1 MPLALTGYES
11 LLLGVALF
19 FIAFAL
25 TVALLVPRWRP
36 EFPSRHL
43 GWFIAAAIVLF
54 ACQLTAV
61 LLLANLGEKEAEA
74 ANASGG
80 TQTAENQTLPATTT
94 PAPPAQSSTT
104 ATATSTAQSS
114 TTQSS
119 TTQTSTTQTST
130 TPSATTTPG
139 QQGDAAAGR
148 QIFLSQP
155 CGGCH
160 TLKDAGT
167 SGTVGPNLD
176 QLKPPYDKVVTQVTN
191 GGAIMP
197 PFKGKL
203 TPQQIQDVAAYVS
216 SVAGK

>member
-1 MPLALTGYES
+1 MLLALTGYKS

-25 TVALLVPRWRP
+25 TVALLIPRWRP
-36 EFPSRHL
+36 QFPSKYL
-43 GWFIAAAIVLF
+43 GWFIGAVVVLF

-61 LLLANLGEKEAEA
+61 LLLANLGEKGAEA
-74 ANASGG
+74 ANAAGS
-80 TQTAENQTLPATTT
+80 TQTASNQTLPASTT
-94 PAPPAQSSTT
+94 PAPAPS
-104 ATATSTAQSS
+104 TSTAQSS
-114 TTQSS
+114 TTPSSTTPSS
-119 TTQTSTTQTST
+119 TTQTSTTPTSTPSSST
-130 TPSATTTPG
+130 TPSA
-139 QQGDAAAGR
+139 QGDAAAGK

-155 CGGCH
+155 CGSCH

-167 SGTVGPNLD
+167 TGTVGPNLD
-176 QLKPPYDKVVTQVTN
+176 QLKPPYAKVVTQVTN

-197 PFKGKL
+197 PFKSTL

>member
-1 MPLALTGYES
+1 MPLALNGYQS

-25 TVALLVPRWRP
+25 TVALLVPRWKP
-36 EFPSRHL
+36 DFPSRYL
-43 GWFIAAAIVLF
+43 GWFIAGVIVLF

-61 LLLANLGEKEAEA
+61 LLLANLGENTEEAEA
-74 ANASGG
+74 AAGT
-80 TQTAENQTLPATTT
+80 TQTASNQTLPATTT
-94 PAPPAQSSTT
+94 PSPPPSGSTT
-104 ATATSTAQSS
+104 PTST
-114 TTQSS
+114 TP
-119 TTQTSTTQTST
+119 TSTTQGST
-130 TPSATTTPG
+130 TPSSTTPS
-139 QQGDAAAGR
+139 QTTPAAQGNAAAGK
-148 QIFLSQP
+148 QVFVAQP

-167 SGTVGPNLD
+167 TGTVGPNLD

-191 GGAIMP
+191 GGAVMP
-197 PFKGKL
+197 PFKDKL

>member
-11 LLLGVALF
+11 LLLGVALV

-25 TVALLVPRWRP
+25 TVALLVPRWKP
-36 EFPSRHL
+36 EFPSRYL
-43 GWFIAAAIVLF
+43 GWFIGGAILLF

-61 LLLANLGEKEAEA
+61 LLLANLGEKKAEA
-74 ANASGG
+74 APA
-80 TQTAENQTLPATTT
+80 TQTAENQTLPTQTT
-94 PAPPAQSSTT
+94 PSPAPSSSTPQSS
-104 ATATSTAQSS
+104 STQSS

-119 TTQTSTTQTST
+119 TTSSG
-130 TPSATTTPG
+130 TTTPAA
-139 QQGDAAAGR
+139 QGNAAAGK

-167 SGTVGPNLD
+167 TGTVGPNLD

-191 GGAIMP
+191 GGAVMP

-203 TPQQIQDVAAYVS
+203 SPQQIKDVAAYVS

>member
-1 MPLALTGYES
+1 VPLALTGYEA
-11 LLLGVALF
+11 LLLGVALT

-43 GWFIAAAIVLF
+43 GWFIAGAIVLF

-61 LLLANLGEKEAEA
+61 LLLANLGEKKAEA
-74 ANASGG
+74 ANAEGG

-94 PAPPAQSSTT
+94 PAPPPPSSTT
-104 ATATSTAQSS
+104 ATATSQSS
-114 TTQSS
+114 TAPSS
-119 TTQTSTTQTST
+119 TTQTSTSQTST
-130 TPSATTTPG
+130 TPSGTTTAG
-139 QQGDAAAGR
+139 QQGDATAGK

-176 QLKPPYDKVVTQVTN
+176 QLKPPYDRVVTQVTN

-197 PFKGKL
+197 PFKDKL

>member
-1 MPLALTGYES
+1 VPLALTGYQS
-11 LLLGVALF
+11 LLLGVALT
-19 FIAFAL
+19 FIAVAL
-25 TVALLVPRWRP
+25 TVALLIPRWRP

-43 GWFIAAAIVLF
+43 GWFIAGAIILF

-74 ANASGG
+74 ANGAGG

-94 PAPPAQSSTT
+94 PSPPPPTKTT
-104 ATATSTAQSS
+104 PTQTTPTQTSTAPG
-114 TTQSS
+114 
-119 TTQTSTTQTST
+119 STTQTST
-130 TPSATTTPG
+130 TPSGTTTPG
-139 QQGDAAAGR
+139 QQGNAAAGK
-148 QIFLSQP
+148 QVFLSQP

>member
-1 MPLALTGYES
+1 VPLALNGYQS

-25 TVALLVPRWRP
+25 TVALLIPRWKP
-36 EFPSRHL
+36 DFPSRYL
-43 GWFIAAAIVLF
+43 GWFIAAVIVLF

-61 LLLANLGEKEAEA
+61 LLLANLGEKTEEAEA
-74 ANASGG
+74 AAGT
-80 TQTAENQTLPATTT
+80 TQTAGNQTLPATTT
-94 PAPPAQSSTT
+94 PSPSAPSPTT
-104 ATATSTAQSS
+104 PSP
-114 TTQSS
+114 TTP
-119 TTQTSTTQTST
+119 TSTTQTT
-130 TPSATTTPG
+130 TAPSNTTTPAA
-139 QQGDAAAGR
+139 QGDATAGK

-167 SGTVGPNLD
+167 TGTVGPNLD

-197 PFKGKL
+197 PFKDKL
-203 TPQQIQDVAAYVS
+203 SPQQIQDVAAYVS

>member
-11 LLLGVALF
+11 LLLGVALV

-25 TVALLVPRWRP
+25 TVALLVPRWKP
-36 EFPSRHL
+36 EFPSRYL
-43 GWFIAAAIVLF
+43 GWFIGGAILLF

-61 LLLANLGEKEAEA
+61 LLLANLGEKKAEA
-74 ANASGG
+74 APA
-80 TQTAENQTLPATTT
+80 TQTAENQTLPTQTT
-94 PAPPAQSSTT
+94 PSPAPSSSTPQSS
-104 ATATSTAQSS
+104 STQSS

-119 TTQTSTTQTST
+119 TTQSSTTQSST
-130 TPSATTTPG
+130 TSSGTTTPAA
-139 QQGDAAAGR
+139 QGNAAAGK

-167 SGTVGPNLD
+167 TGTVGPNLD

-191 GGAIMP
+191 GGAVMP

-203 TPQQIQDVAAYVS
+203 SPQQIKDVAAYVS

>member
-25 TVALLVPRWRP
+25 TVALLIPRWRP
-36 EFPSRHL
+36 QFPSRHL

-61 LLLANLGEKEAEA
+61 LLLANLGEKKAEA
-74 ANASGG
+74 ANAEGG
-80 TQTAENQTLPATTT
+80 TQTAANQTLPATTT
-94 PAPPAQSSTT
+94 PAPPPSSSTAQTSTSQSSTT
-104 ATATSTAQSS
+104 PSSTAQTSTAQSS
-114 TTQSS
+114 TT
-119 TTQTSTTQTST
+119 
-130 TPSATTTPG
+130 PSGTTTPG
-139 QQGDAAAGR
+139 QQGNAAAGK
-148 QIFLSQP
+148 QIFTSQP

-176 QLKPPYDKVVTQVTN
+176 QLKPPYAKVVTQVTN
-191 GGAIMP
+191 GGGAMP
-197 PFKGKL
+197 PFKGTL